1 MTLERKTGQKEKE
14 KEQKK
19 KLSISVKQQ
28 QREEYPITYSI
39 SFVTARA
46 VYTDTPT
53 TSMWNT
59 RRDCDLDFVY
69 IFLRLETG
77 SFVDIIDRYNLV
89 EQNKKSIFKYLK
101 R

>member
-1 MTLERKTGQKEKE
+1 LPLKFIWEGGYNVERALGYSIFMTLERKTGQKEKE
-14 KEQKK
+14 EEQKKK

-53 TSMWNT
+53 TSM
-59 RRDCDLDFVY
+59 
-69 IFLRLETG
+69 
-77 SFVDIIDRYNLV
+77 
-89 EQNKKSIFKYLK
+89 
-101 R
+101 

>member
-1 MTLERKTGQKEKE
+1 MTLERKTGQKE
-14 KEQKK
+14 K

-53 TSMWNT
+53 TSMWNS
-59 RRDCDLDFVY
+59 RRDCDLDFGWY
-69 IFLRLETG
+69 FLRLETG

-89 EQNKKSIFKYLK
+89 EKNKKSIFKYLK